1 MEAADASINLLQNH
15 RVEHIGA
22 ISKQCQHISPSDQT
36 IYIAC
41 KQGTEEVISDV
52 LGVEVFQANYCRKH
66 PGGELLFTRRRHQ
79 PGQRGGGRRHGG
91 ERLGGVLRRRHDG
104 DGAVRGGVVESVFRD
119 MSRSLVVSSYL

>member
-1 MEAADASINLLQNH
+1 MWEKVHPSIAMKTPTMEAADASINLLQNH

-52 LGVEVFQANYCRKH
+52 LGVEVFRQTISGNILVGSFCKFLSQ
-66 PGGELLFTRRRHQ
+66 LLPPFHNDLHCET
-79 PGQRGGGRRHGG
+79 
-91 ERLGGVLRRRHDG
+91 EGVIN
-104 DGAVRGGVVESVFRD
+104 
-119 MSRSLVVSSYL
+119 

>member
-52 LGVEVFQANYCRKH
+52 LGVEVFRQTISGNILVGSFCSPADAINR
-66 PGGELLFTRRRHQ
+66 GSELVAAGMAVNDWAAFC
-79 PGQRGGGRRHGG
+79 
-91 ERLGGVLRRRHDG
+91 
-104 DGAVRGGVVESVFRD
+104 GADTTATELSVVAWWRACSET
-119 MSRSLVVSSYL
+119 